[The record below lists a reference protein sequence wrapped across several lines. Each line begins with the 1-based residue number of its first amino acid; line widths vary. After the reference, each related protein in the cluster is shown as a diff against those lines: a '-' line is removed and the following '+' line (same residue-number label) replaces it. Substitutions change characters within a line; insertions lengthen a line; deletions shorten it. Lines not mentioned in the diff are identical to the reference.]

1 MKENQTLVINTD
13 SWKED
18 LKTTTIEVKIEI
30 FDLVPENS
38 EILKQKLPEFD
49 FSNPPVNPN
58 SFASSLVETCKK
70 HNGLGLSANQCG
82 FNYRVFVMG
91 MDDNYVAFF
100 NPKVIEVSEETMKME
115 EGCLSFKDLFL
126 HIERP
131 KTIKVEYQDF
141 NGQTRQSMFTG
152 LTARCFLHE
161 LDHMNGIVYHT
172 YVKPLSLKMA
182 EKRRVGLKL
191 KRKQIEKHIAKKVKE
206 QENANRHRNLGQ

>member
-1 MKENQTLVINTD
+1 MKDNQTLIINTD
-13 SWKED
+13 SWKDD
-18 LKTTTIEVKIEI
+18 LKTATIEVKVEI
-30 FDLVPENS
+30 FDLIPENS
-38 EILKQKLPEFD
+38 EILKHKLPEFD

-58 SFASSLVETCKK
+58 TFASSLVETCKR

-100 NPKVIEVSEETMKME
+100 NPKIIEVSEETMKME

-161 LDHMNGIVYHT
+161 LDHMNGITYHT
-172 YVKPLSLKMA
+172 HVKPLSLKMA
-182 EKRRVGLKL
+182 EKRRVSIKL
-191 KRKQIEKHIAKKVKE
+191 KRKQLEKVISKKAKE
-206 QENANRHRNLGQ
+206 QTNANGQRNSR